1 MNWLSQMLMQEVRPQ
16 CCINTPKSR
25 RAKPVITHHI
35 GNERKKQKLAESL
48 KPHLQGHWLSVRE
61 LLPLLGRSNE
71 SGVRESVQKLV
82 DRGLVLRRNRD
93 RMGSAGREV
102 IEYTWR

>member
-1 MNWLSQMLMQEVRPQ
+1 MNWLAQMLMQEVRPQ

-25 RAKPVITHHI
+25 RSKPVITHNK
-35 GNERKKQKLAESL
+35 GNEAKKQRLAESL
-48 KPHLQGHWLSVRE
+48 KPNLQGRWLSVRE
-61 LLPLLGRSNE
+61 LMPLLGRTNE

-82 DRGLVLRRNRD
+82 DRGLVLRRNRN
-93 RMGSAGREV
+93 RLGSAGREV